1 MKKKQQKNV
10 KGPVSTILF
19 LIFIISISSL
29 ILSIIGFQ
37 GNKTYIGDGTL
48 ETSLV
53 YVNNIISLNGIKY
66 IVGNIVTNFINFKP
80 LAIMIISLVGIGILE
95 KSGLLNAM
103 FFKLKN
109 VKFDVIIF
117 FTVFVGIISSIIG
130 EYSYMFLIPFMA
142 LMYKYLN
149 RSPILGILVTF
160 VGITLGYGTGIIFNY
175 DDYQLGIL
183 TEQAATL
190 NVDPNYKYD
199 LLSNIYIM
207 IFLTFLLAFI
217 STMVIN
223 KFLVS
228 KFPKKEINE
237 EEELVVSKKG
247 IAASNFVSII
257 CIILVTYMILDINLP
272 GAGILLDSKNENYIA
287 KLFGVDSP
295 FREGIVI
302 IITFIMMISG
312 FVYGKISGNIKNS
325 HEYSLGLSKNFEN
338 LGFVFVLMFFT
349 SVMIS
354 ILDWTNIGTVISA
367 NLVEFISSIPLSG
380 VPLIIIFMFV
390 VILMS
395 ILIPDTLTKWKLL
408 APTVIP
414 LFMRANIT
422 PDFTQFIFKIADGI
436 GKSLTPFFVYFI
448 IMLAFLEKY
457 KKDEKVGI
465 SIFGTFKLLSPVILI
480 ISLVLILFIVIWYV
494 IGIPIGVG
502 VGSTI

>member
-66 IVGNIVTNFINFKP
+66 IVGNVVTNFINFKP

-295 FREGIVI
+295 FIEGIVI

-380 VPLIIIFMFV
+380 IPLIIIFMFV

-408 APTVIP
+408 SPTVIP